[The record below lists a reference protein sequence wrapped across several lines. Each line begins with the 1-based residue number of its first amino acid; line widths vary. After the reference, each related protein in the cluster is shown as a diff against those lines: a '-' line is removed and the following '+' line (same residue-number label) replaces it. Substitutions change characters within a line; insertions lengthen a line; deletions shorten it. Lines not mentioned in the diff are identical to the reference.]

1 MTKVGPVMRL
11 YSSVFFNVNCFIC
24 GVSVLFVFLNK
35 GLNFSEIAFVVVDLI
50 MSISLSFVSLSL
62 VAIFFY
68 CAGCIGEPNYMRKVK
83 TSKSMSFQS
92 VGFGLMLMI
101 IGVGIILIIPNTF
114 GETYTSITQGVLFI
128 SFGLLTLSVSIFSFT
143 KGQRDE
149 RT

>member
-1 MTKVGPVMRL
+1 
-11 YSSVFFNVNCFIC
+11 
-24 GVSVLFVFLNK
+24 
-35 GLNFSEIAFVVVDLI
+35 
-50 MSISLSFVSLSL
+50 
-62 VAIFFY
+62 
-68 CAGCIGEPNYMRKVK
+68 MRKVK